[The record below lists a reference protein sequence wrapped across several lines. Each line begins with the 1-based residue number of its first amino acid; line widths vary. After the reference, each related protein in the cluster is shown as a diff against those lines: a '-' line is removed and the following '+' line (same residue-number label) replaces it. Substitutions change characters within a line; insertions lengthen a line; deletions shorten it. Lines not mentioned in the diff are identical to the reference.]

1 MSTTNST
8 TNYHLS
14 QYVGSD
20 VTSYLTNYNSDMS
33 AIDTQMKANADAA
46 SAANT
51 NASAAITTAN
61 AAASDASSALSTANA
76 ASSTATSA
84 QTAAQEAQTAAGA
97 AQTDAAA
104 ALTASEAN
112 NIANLAP
119 AYDPTLT
126 YALGDLVT
134 YVDPE
139 TNRGALYKNIV
150 PIGTPEAFN
159 INKWDDVTTS
169 EVFRQKNK
177 LITTITTDTS
187 TTWGDIIEAIAPY
200 IISAHQYHLDRLV
213 GSNLDRYIINVNNN
227 ARFSFNHESYA
238 FDADYDST
246 ENVVLM
252 YNKTTSTARA
262 ININMQSGIALTSF
276 GTIYKGI
283 STNNTFETTNTFK
296 LYEIVD

>member
-20 VTSYLTNYNSDMS
+20 VTSYLTNYNADMS
-33 AIDTQMKANADAA
+33 AIDAQMKANADAA
-46 SAANT
+46 STANT
-51 NASAAITTAN
+51 NASSAITTAN
-61 AAASDASSALSTANA
+61 AAASDASSALSTAND

-126 YALGDLVT
+126 YALDDLVT

-139 TNRGALYKNIV
+139 THRGALYKNIV

-159 INKWDDVTTS
+159 VNKWDDVTASACFERKYSAVATVTS
-169 EVFRQKNK
+169 DGIKDYSTLLTELAAQFTIDSTKDYELVISNAYGDTRCKV
-177 LITTITTDTS
+177 ITVVSPTIDATNPRVTFIITGLNSTYGLYGEKYVASQVTGNSAYETYYSTGTYQGHHNNS
-187 TTWGDIIEAIAPY
+187 TTVVPNGTTFAIY
-200 IISAHQYHLDRLV
+200 
-213 GSNLDRYIINVNNN
+213 SNN
-227 ARFSFNHESYA
+227 
-238 FDADYDST
+238 
-246 ENVVLM
+246 
-252 YNKTTSTARA
+252 
-262 ININMQSGIALTSF
+262 
-276 GTIYKGI
+276 
-283 STNNTFETTNTFK
+283 
-296 LYEIVD
+296 